1 MEIAEVDYIGRYPL
15 GGKTKGSEER
25 MGIFTG
31 LPNSR
36 CMFSRS
42 VPKEKRG

>member
-1 MEIAEVDYIGRYPL
+1 MEIAEVDYLGRYPL
-15 GGKTKGSEER
+15 GKKTKRSQEK

-31 LPNSR
+31 LPDSR
-36 CMFSRS
+36 CIFSTS